1 MSEYTKVLK
10 IKKGNTIKTYKLYTD
25 KNETGTDTNLVLKVD
40 SRYVYIP
47 TDTSG
52 GGNEP
57 NLRIGHGST
66 TYTALTVKKIVTY
79 LVTINQS
86 ANQTISVLYN
96 GTNYTSS
103 FYAIK
108 GSTISCSISADTNYT
123 PGVLNYST
131 TTVNS
136 NLTISATSATYN
148 PPVSDDDDDD
158 DDSDLPKCKQ

>member
-108 GSTISCSISADTNYT
+108 GSTIRCSITSTNSDYT
-123 PGVLNYST
+123 PGALNYST
-131 TTVNS
+131 VTVNG
-136 NLTISATSATYN
+136 NLTIQATPAVLIPTDEPEPDYWEEWFN
-148 PPVSDDDDDD
+148 GH
-158 DDSDLPKCKQ
+158 